1 MHFPDFPVLI
11 SYSNDGYFNFAKN
24 MLISLD
30 KTCKHH
36 KIHFYCLDPIIYEKV
51 KKLEFQNIQLTFE
64 LYNEKDI
71 SINFEQYG
79 SLHYNKITHT
89 KMNILKNALEKFQFI
104 HFIDCDVVCLKEPTL
119 EHYKKYENYDI
130 VFQHDA
136 GMHSAS
142 HLHAPTLHHIW
153 ACTGNTS
160 FRNTIETH
168 FLLDKIIEYQN
179 FYKNKNDQ
187 ECLYQ
192 YFLDISIDDIR
203 KYTPT
208 KLYTYEINEYTNGY
222 WLNNDIGNL
231 DDTYFFHA
239 NHVTG
244 VVAKLNLL
252 KKANQFFI

>member
-1 MHFPDFPVLI
+1 MDFPVLI
-11 SYSNDGYFNFAKN
+11 SYANDGYFNFAKN

-36 KIHFYCLDPIIYEKV
+36 KIHFYCLDHIIYEKV

-64 LYNEKDI
+64 LYNENDVSYKFEIYD
-71 SINFEQYG
+71 SIQYI
-79 SLHYNKITHT
+79 KITHT
-89 KMNILKNALEKFQFI
+89 KMNILKNALKKFQFI
-104 HFIDCDVVCLKEPTL
+104 HFIDCDVVCVKEPTL

-130 VFQHDA
+130 VFQYD
-136 GMHSAS
+136 GIMNSAS
-142 HLHAPTLHHIW
+142 YINDKTIHYIW

-160 FRNTIETH
+160 LRNTRETH

-179 FYKNKNDQ
+179 MYKNKNDQ

-192 YFLDISIDDIR
+192 CFLDNSIDDIR
-203 KYTPT
+203 NYKPT

-222 WLNNDIGNL
+222 WLNNNIGTL

-239 NHVTG
+239 NHVIG
-244 VVAKLNLL
+244 DVAKMDLL
-252 KKANQFFI
+252 KKANHFFI